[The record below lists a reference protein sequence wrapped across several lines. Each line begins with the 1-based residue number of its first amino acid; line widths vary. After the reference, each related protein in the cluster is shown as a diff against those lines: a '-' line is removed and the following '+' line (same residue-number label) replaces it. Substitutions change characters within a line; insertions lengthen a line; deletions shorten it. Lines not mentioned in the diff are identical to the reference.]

1 MTDWYAQPLT
11 TLAFVWRIERADGV
25 ALGFTSHD
33 RDLDRDGFRYA
44 SAPGMRPSAIRLSD
58 GFDVDDLDLEGALTS
73 DALTRDDLLAGR
85 WDGAR
90 LSLAAVD
97 WQDAAA
103 PPVPL
108 VTGTLGGVSLR
119 DGAFTVALR
128 GPTSAFDR
136 PVAEE
141 TSPSCRARLGDKRC
155 RVNLAP
161 LTRAAVVVAIDEAV
175 VTLAQGVSDGAF
187 DFGTLRWMGGA
198 NAGLV
203 ARVLR
208 STGAQLTLAE
218 APPLAQT
225 VPTAIELVEGCD
237 RQFATCCDRFANAAN
252 FRGEPHLP
260 GNDLLTRYGG

>member
-1 MTDWYAQPLT
+1 MTDWHAQPLT
-11 TLAFVWRIERADGV
+11 TLAFVWRIERGDGV

-33 RDLDRDGFRYA
+33 RDLDLDGFRYA
-44 SAPGMRPSAIRLSD
+44 STPGMRPSAIRMSD

-73 DALTRDDLLAGR
+73 DLLTEADLLAGR

-97 WQDAAA
+97 WQNAGA
-103 PPVPL
+103 PLPL
-108 VTGTLGGVSLR
+108 LGGTLGGVSLR
-119 DGAFTVALR
+119 DGAFTVSLR
-128 GPTSAFDR
+128 GPTSVFDR

-161 LTRAAVVVAIDEAV
+161 LTRTAVVIAIEEAR
-175 VTLAQGVSDGAF
+175 VTLTEPQPDGAF
-187 DFGTLRWMGGA
+187 DFGTLRWTDGA
-198 NAGLV
+198 NAGLT

-208 STGAQLTLAE
+208 SAGNVLTLAE
-218 APPLAQT
+218 APPLAQALP
-225 VPTAIELVEGCD
+225 VAVELVEGCD
-237 RQFATCCDRFANAAN
+237 RQFSTCCDRFANAAN